1 MGTFLDI
8 TALLISILKAFK
20 KRHWRSTKAAR
31 ATSRAAKK
39 MRHRQTVRPHQISIS
54 LPTIF
59 TRVPS
64 TLHPSAHW
72 SSAITS
78 TIPSSIKRK
87 SATMQLI
94 SMTAAPPSLLT
105 AFPHRHHPALNR
117 LRRWKST
124 RKVHINQD
132 KKTSSKLEAKVAV
145 NGVPFSMVKC
155 KPRHPSLKMLL
166 RSP

>member
-1 MGTFLDI
+1 MGTCLDI
-8 TALLISILKAFK
+8 TALLISNLRAFK

-39 MRHRQTVRPHQISIS
+39 MRHRQTVQPHQISIS

-78 TIPSSIKRK
+78 AIPSLIKRK
-87 SATMQLI
+87 RTTMELI

-105 AFPHRHHPALNR
+105 AFLHRHPAVLNR
-117 LRRWKST
+117 LRRWRST
-124 RKVHINQD
+124 RKVHINPY
-132 KKTSSKLEAKVAV
+132 KKTSSKLEAKVDA
-145 NGVPFSMVKC
+145 NGVPFSTVKC
-155 KPRHPSLKMLL
+155 KHRHPSSKMLL
-166 RSP
+166 RSL